1 MFTLIGP
8 SLNTTDTFRE
18 KIKLVNM
25 KNLIHISLWKAI
37 STSTFPFGKFA
48 IKANEVVYGILKH
61 GYKPFFILS
70 FQTLNSPTIIRL
82 FKNYEF
88 AGESITET
96 LRAGTMKE
104 SLTKPKVVNPL
115 SVSTKGKDL
124 DLRYENCYFY

>member
-61 GYKPFFILS
+61 GYKPFFH
-70 FQTLNSPTIIRL
+70 TLFSNAEFTNNYSVF
-82 FKNYEF
+82 FKLF

-124 DLRYENCYFY
+124 DLRYENCHFY

>member
-1 MFTLIGP
+1 M
-8 SLNTTDTFRE
+8 
-18 KIKLVNM
+18 
-25 KNLIHISLWKAI
+25 AI
-37 STSTFPFGKFA
+37 
-48 IKANEVVYGILKH
+48 NH
-61 GYKPFFILS
+61 FFILS

-124 DLRYENCYFY
+124 DLRYENCHFY